1 MDTIPANEVP
11 EWYIAEINRRQ
22 QLFSRSKTVS
32 MATISGYQ
40 THVLTSTDSD
50 FTKFGESTQM
60 KSHFGDHNIAINK
73 PMISKNIAT
82 MEEKVAMHFFTTM
95 SMENLIQGK
104 TITMA
109 CPFLL
114 ETLQMS
120 SPEFVWPKKEKIMTQ
135 LLDQCVNKVQE
146 RVDGYL
152 KSGVVPVTLSF
163 EAITIRSEIND
174 VIVRY
179 MVHLASLEKYPM
191 YLESVKVPSSRE
203 HQGADVEWSVRDVG
217 RMVKKLSCPVAGC
230 VMPCSVT
237 GSQRIRNLLE
247 ERFPAMYFHGCLRD
261 ALWSIV
267 RDIFTASNTTDREH
281 SIVAPFVQDLQQF
294 ALQCKDL
301 AIFLLNQE
309 NKAHFGEAIAISSEV
324 IHVSVRQR
332 LTVKEAFLAILQ
344 AEPFLDVDNVL
355 NQLFPAALNG
365 NTSAESSH
373 RTNIAH
379 LQTQLVKILRSPQFG
394 ENLRKFLEM
403 LRPVYRL
410 LELLG
415 DDTDTTSLQLSEVH
429 SSFSRLAQQF
439 ASSPLLDPEEKVVL
453 QQLVRHHQENT
464 LGLAHHLA
472 NLLDPVLLGEN
483 LPVDTMAN
491 VEQKLMSSLHVDGTS
506 FTDAENEALYAQY
519 TDFKKFA
526 LNQKTNKAQTLVFRT
541 LKEREK
547 SPLQFWLDDGTKWPL
562 LQAIACRIFVMPV
575 CTASSRIVSEADVA
589 LQLFREKAD
598 FLTSD
603 KLAYVRI
610 NTQTLSMAEEV
621 GSSLVTVA
629 QKLHRESIANDITAS
644 MVV

>member
-472 NLLDPVLLGEN
+472 NLLDPVLLGRKFASGH
-483 LPVDTMAN
+483 DGKRGAKAN
-491 VEQKLMSSLHVDGTS
+491 
-506 FTDAENEALYAQY
+506 Y